1 MAMPVTGGGREADPE
16 RKDFWLSSGHH
27 LLDHDADGRLA
38 VTDAFI
44 KAYLARPE
52 IVPPDDACLV
62 ERSIHARLL
71 RDPRAPVPQAEVR
84 DIADK
89 DARENWRHLIEFRD
103 HVAAAGTIE
112 RAYVTIFRSQKVTTP
127 ALFLNQLAH
136 LVLRNVLD
144 GETDPFT
151 LRAAELMFRPQR
163 LSVRDEVPLLADEEL
178 IGDSTSISHQSPLL
192 AVFADARSRDLDIM
206 TADNAAEYFDRSDAF
221 DIVLDFRA
229 GGPGRAALARV
240 LERWIGHLT
249 GAKVAIVPVDRVET
263 ADWRWFVGLDQDG
276 TAIGNA
282 LWKGE
287 EPPEDGRNRIVALF
301 ALTFADSSDVVE
313 RARGAPVILILGMS
327 PNRVVRL
334 KPQNLI
340 TGLPLAAAAPA
351 G

>member
-1 MAMPVTGGGREADPE
+1 MTMPEAGGGRGATLEH
-16 RKDFWLSSGHH
+16 RDFWLSSGHH

-52 IVPPDDACLV
+52 VVPPDDACLI

-71 RDPRAPVPQAEVR
+71 RDPRAAVQPNEIR
-84 DIADK
+84 DIADR
-89 DARENWRHLIEFRD
+89 DARENWRHLIGFRD
-103 HVAAAGTIE
+103 HVAASGTIE
-112 RAYVTIFRSQKVTTP
+112 RAYVTLFRSGQVTTP

-136 LVLRNVLD
+136 LLLRNILD
-144 GETDPFT
+144 GETDAFM
-151 LRAAELMFRPQR
+151 LRAAELLFRPQR
-163 LSVRDEVPLLADEEL
+163 LSVRDGVPLMADEEL

-206 TADNAAEYFDRSDAF
+206 TTDNAEAYFGRSDAF
-221 DIVLDFRA
+221 DMVLDFRS
-229 GGPGRAALARV
+229 GGPGRLALARV
-240 LERWIGHLT
+240 LERWIRHLV
-249 GAKVAIVPVDRVET
+249 GANVEITPIDRVET

-282 LWKGE
+282 LWTGE
-287 EPPEDGRNRIVALF
+287 EPADDGRNRIVALF
-301 ALTFADSSDVVE
+301 SLTFDDPADAVE

-340 TGLPLAAAAPA
+340 TGLPLSAAVPA